1 MSCRSNPLREHPQP
15 GWNAEHTMAT
25 LCRLSRRTARFSMI
39 SPIKNSL
46 SYISAGANAILI
58 TLFSHTLQEWN
69 QLGSTLGIWLGV
81 LIGAGTLVKLFL
93 DIKNGYVIRIRPE
106 KEK

>member
-1 MSCRSNPLREHPQP
+1 
-15 GWNAEHTMAT
+15 
-25 LCRLSRRTARFSMI
+25 MI

-46 SYISAGANAILI
+46 SYISAGANGVFI
-58 TLFSHTLQEWN
+58 TLLSHSLQEWN

-81 LIGAGTLVKLFL
+81 LIGVGTVIKLFL

-106 KEK
+106 KAEKE